1 MSEMKMEYVK
11 LSYVEKKVSRILY
24 GTATQPFLDGV
35 DSMELLDA
43 VFSMGVNTLDTAR
56 VYGKSEQVVGKW
68 LEERKIRDKVV
79 ILSKCAHPD
88 ASGRKRV
95 NEKEIRADFAESSEY
110 LRTDFIDIYLL
121 HRDDP
126 DKEAGEI
133 VEIMNALH
141 REGKIGAFGVSNW
154 THRRIAEANEYAAR
168 HHLIPFTVSSPNF
181 GLAEQVTD
189 PWGGGCVSIS
199 GPDHGAARDW
209 YRENKMPV
217 IAYASLAHG
226 LFSGKVKSSEPEKAG
241 SILDEF
247 AVKGYVCPDNFERLR
262 RCEELAEKKNC
273 AVSQIAMAW
282 IFQQDLNTL
291 AVVGTSKASRMEENI
306 AAMHMELSKEE
317 AAYLDLQ

>member
-1 MSEMKMEYVK
+1 MSEMEYVK
-11 LSYVEKKVSRILY
+11 IPYVKKKVSRILY

-35 DSMELLDA
+35 DSIELLDA
-43 VFSMGVNTLDTAR
+43 VYAMGVNTLDTAR
-56 VYGKSEQVVGKW
+56 VYGRSEQVVGKW
-68 LEERKIRDKVV
+68 MEERKMRDKVV

-88 ASGRKRV
+88 ADGRKRV
-95 NEKEIRADFAESSEY
+95 NEKEIRADFAQSSEY

-126 DKEAGEI
+126 DLDAGEV

-141 REGKIGAFGVSNW
+141 EEGKIGAFGVSNW
-154 THRRIAEANEYAAR
+154 THQRIAEANEYAAR

-181 GLAEQVTD
+181 GLAEQVQD

-199 GPDHGAARDW
+199 GPANAAAREW

-241 SILDEF
+241 NILDEF
-247 AVKGYVCPDNFERLR
+247 AVKGYVCPENFERLR

-273 AVSQIAMAW
+273 SVSQLAMAW
-282 IFQQDLNTL
+282 IFRQDLDTL
-291 AVVGTSKASRMEENI
+291 AVVGTTNASRMEANI
-306 AAMHMELSKEE
+306 KALHIRLSEE
-317 AAYLDLQ
+317 ETAYLDLQ

>member
-11 LSYVEKKVSRILY
+11 IPYVEKKVSRILY
-24 GTATQPFLDGV
+24 GTAIQPFLDGG
-35 DSMELLDA
+35 DGMELLDA
-43 VFSMGVNTLDTAR
+43 VYAMGVNTIDTGR
-56 VYGKSEQVVGKW
+56 VYGKAEQVIGKW
-68 LEERKIRDKVV
+68 MEERRIRDKVV

-88 ASGRKRV
+88 ASGKKRV
-95 NEKEIRADFAESSEY
+95 NEKEIRADFAESSGY

-126 DKEAGEI
+126 DIGAGEI

-141 REGKIGAFGVSNW
+141 GEGKIGAFGVSNW

-181 GLAEQVTD
+181 GLAEQVKD

-199 GPDHGAARDW
+199 GPANKAARDW

-226 LFSGKVKSSEPEKAG
+226 LLSGKVKSREQEKAG
-241 SILDEF
+241 EILDEF
-247 AVKGYVCPDNFERLR
+247 AMKGYVCPDNFERLR

-273 AVSQIAMAW
+273 TVSQIAMAW

-291 AVVGTSKASRMEENI
+291 AVVGTSRASRMKTNI
-306 AAMHMELSKEE
+306 EAMHLELSKQE